1 MATIQVQVRIPREL
15 VQEIDKWVL
24 EGRFVSRSDAVKSIV
39 AFYQERER
47 TISFYNMLVQRSM
60 EAKRS
65 EDLVPLEEL
74 R

>member
-1 MATIQVQVRIPREL
+1 MATIQVQVRIPAEL

-24 EGRFVSRSDAVKSIV
+24 EGRFASRSDAVKSIV

-47 TISFYNMLVQRSM
+47 TISFYNMLVQRSE

-65 EDLVPLEEL
+65 ERLVPLEEL
-74 R
+74 C